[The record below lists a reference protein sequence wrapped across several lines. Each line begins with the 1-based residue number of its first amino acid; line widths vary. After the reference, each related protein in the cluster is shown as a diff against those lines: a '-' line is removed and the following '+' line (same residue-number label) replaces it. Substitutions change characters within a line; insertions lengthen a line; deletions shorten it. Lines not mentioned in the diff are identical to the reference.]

1 METSW
6 INTASALQDF
16 ANVLIC
22 WKCRSKPVSPVRFT
36 NCGHFFCSNCIKS
49 ATKCI
54 RCNVPVQA
62 SEIKPDHLVS
72 RLIQH
77 CDVIAEIIHKRDIWD
92 ITTDASNIPIDNIS
106 VILSTPKKQGY
117 TPMKN
122 INKQNHIG
130 ETPLHRACLQ
140 NNAEQVKHLL
150 LLGANP
156 NTKDYAGWTPLQET
170 VNFGYTEICKLLLNC
185 GALPNITGIK
195 NRSPL
200 HEAAKRNKIEE
211 AKLLLHYNADRNQL
225 DQYGKKPIDY
235 CGKSEKMRQLLM
247 DLPRTPSE
255 KVSDLNQS
263 LDKSIRTGCDKFVV
277 LASNLKL
284 ENQKLLRLVATRHR
298 FKILTTYKP
307 SVTHVIVE
315 TNEKN
320 ITTLT
325 LDVLFSI
332 VSGSWLLNSEWIR
345 LVEDMN
351 DDITNVD
358 LEVFE
363 INGAPTLDIPRKAR
377 LNSECQNPRLFN
389 NCFFYFALQANTT
402 YHIADVKF
410 TKDIL
415 IKLVK
420 EGEGTVLTRE
430 PDPEDL
436 KDISQ
441 VIPFHTANNS
451 SHPLHKCT
459 HYIIYVPGRKTGDP
473 LIKYNMPHIKS
484 LPLVWLIECIEK
496 FTLVDPTY
504 LGLC

>member
-6 INTASALQDF
+6 INTTSALQDF

-22 WKCRSKPVSPVRFT
+22 GKCGSKPVSPVRLI
-36 NCGHFFCSNCIKS
+36 NCGHFFCHNCIKS

-54 RCNVPVQA
+54 RCDVPVQP

-72 RLIQH
+72 SLIQN

-92 ITTDASNIPIDNIS
+92 ITTDASNISMDNTIS
-106 VILSTPKKQGY
+106 AILPTPKKQGY
-117 TPMKN
+117 TPMRN
-122 INKQNHIG
+122 INKRNPKG

-140 NNAEQVKHLL
+140 KNAEQVKHLL

-156 NTKDYAGWTPLQET
+156 NTKDNAGWTPLQET
-170 VNFGYTEICKLLLNC
+170 VSFGYTEICKLLLNC
-185 GALPNITGIK
+185 EALPDISGFK

-200 HEAAKRNKIEE
+200 HEAAKCNRIEE
-211 AKLLLHYNADRNQL
+211 AKLLLHYNADRNQC

-235 CGKSEKMRQLLM
+235 CKSEKMRQLLM

-255 KVSDLNQS
+255 KVSDLNQT
-263 LDKSIRTGCDKFVV
+263 LDKSIRTGCDKFVI

-284 ENQKLLRLVATRHR
+284 VNQKSLRLVAARHK
-298 FKILTTYKP
+298 FKILTTYRP
-307 SVTHVIVE
+307 SVTHIIVE

-332 VSGSWLLNSEWIR
+332 VCGNWLLNSEWIQ
-345 LVEDMN
+345 LAEDMDEIAN
-351 DDITNVD
+351 MD
-358 LEVFE
+358 LELFE
-363 INGAPTLDIPRKAR
+363 VNGAPTPGIPRKAR
-377 LNSECQNPRLFN
+377 LNSEYQNPRLFN

-402 YHIADVKF
+402 YHIANVEF
-410 TKDIL
+410 TKDNL
-415 IKLVK
+415 IRLVK
-420 EGEGTVLTRE
+420 EGEGTVLTRK

-436 KDISQ
+436 KDMSR
-441 VIPFHTANNS
+441 VIPFHTANDS

-459 HYIIYVPGRKTGDP
+459 HYIIYVPGRKTGEP

-496 FTLVDPTY
+496 FTLVDPAH